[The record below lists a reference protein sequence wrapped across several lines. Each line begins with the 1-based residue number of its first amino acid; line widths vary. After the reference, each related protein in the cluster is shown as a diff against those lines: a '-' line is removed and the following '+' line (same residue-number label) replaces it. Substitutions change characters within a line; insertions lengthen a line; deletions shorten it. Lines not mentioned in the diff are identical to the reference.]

1 MMEKEELIKQCRY
14 YKGEKECPVGVKAS
28 MWNYEMFWFESIVEN
43 KDAFKNE
50 IKEMHLYFAQSP
62 SIERESKELLSH
74 ISESLLSVLFN
85 RYMHWLGSAALSS
98 FCGWVKNEYL
108 KV

>member
-1 MMEKEELIKQCRY
+1 MEKEELLKQCKY
-14 YKGEKECPVGVKAS
+14 YKGEEKCPVDVKAY
-28 MWNYEMFWFESIVEN
+28 MWNYEMFWFRSIVEN

-50 IKEMHLYFAQSP
+50 IKEMNLYFAQSP

-74 ISESLLSVLFN
+74 ISASLLSVLFN
-85 RYMHWLGSAALSS
+85 RYMHWLGSAELSN
-98 FCGWVKNEYL
+98 FVGWVKNEYL